1 MSLTDIFAEPML
13 DSNEYLEEYME
24 QLNEHGKRGL
34 LPKLDA
40 TLTYKVF
47 SIRGSEFGAHKSIVL
62 TTDDQHFV
70 TVELGFIRVDGK
82 NHVYPVTQELTSS
95 HKPKLEYHGTIK
107 AKGEELIEKAL
118 VVTKD
123 FGSYFKLC
131 NNCQDFCNSYLEAIG
146 LKEAKSLTDVEKV
159 AARTFIAL
167 GKQMRQNTE

>member
-1 MSLTDIFAEPML
+1 MSLTGIFAEPML
-13 DSNEYLEEYME
+13 DSDEYLEEYME
-24 QLNEHGKRGL
+24 QLSEHGKRGL
-34 LPKLDA
+34 LPKVDA

-70 TVELGFIRVDGK
+70 TVELGFIKVDGK
-82 NHVYPVTQELTSS
+82 NHVYPVTKELTSS
-95 HKPKLEYHGTIK
+95 LKPKLEYHGTIK